1 MRVFGLLLLS
11 GLGVMAV
18 ANFADRF
25 LSVVH
30 ELWTIAATG
39 LGIGF
44 AWLADFNLWKLWH
57 LAVREDWIGVTL
69 TGLILGGLAVFW
81 RELVGF
87 FASLSRKFTDEAV
100 AIEKGQELRRVA

>member
-18 ANFADRF
+18 ANFADR
-25 LSVVH
+25 LSSIASIAH
-30 ELWTIAATG
+30 ELGTIVATG
-39 LGIGF
+39 LGIGY

-87 FASLSRKFTDEAV
+87 FASLVRKFTDEAV
-100 AIEKGQELRRVA
+100 AI